1 VLMSHNCIIV
11 NAALKAATE
20 FMGLPPVTWLV
31 GSYAEQIA
39 NHEKTFPDWAGISEP
54 DYNRNLVPGDSK
66 FTRQAFDI
74 ILRRDIYED
83 SDVDSDISMDL
94 PGSVLSDTVPSEPAP
109 WTKVSDACLEQVNHY
124 AKDWASRYCYLVS
137 PYEVVV
143 ARRTMDLPMSD
154 STSIAATR
162 DPRTRNSRASIPPP
176 LSSSPDAL
184 SSSIA
189 TSSFSNS
196 HPQTHMRPIELRSI
210 KWSES
215 GPETLTFNLA
225 IWALHILASIDRK
238 VQTGYPELSKDP
250 IYKKWEE
257 ERMS

>member
-1 VLMSHNCIIV
+1 V
-11 NAALKAATE
+11 NTALNAATE
-20 FMGLPPVTWLV
+20 LMGLPSITWLV

-39 NHEKTFPDWAGISEP
+39 NHEKTFPDWAGISESNP
-54 DYNRNLVPGDSK
+54 DRNLVPGDSK

-74 ILRRDIYED
+74 NLQRDRNED

-109 WTKVSDACLEQVNHY
+109 WTKVSDACIEQVNHY

-143 ARRTMDLPMSD
+143 ARRTMDQPMLD
-154 STSIAATR
+154 SISIAATR
-162 DPRTRNSRASIPPP
+162 DPRTRNPRAPIPPP
-176 LSSSPDAL
+176 LSSSPTAL
-184 SSSIA
+184 SSSVA

-215 GPETLTFNLA
+215 GVDKLTFNLA
-225 IWALHILASIDRK
+225 IWSLHILAAIDQK
-238 VQTGYPELSKDP
+238 VQTEYPELSEDTN
-250 IYKKWEE
+250 YKRWEE
-257 ERMS
+257 GRMS